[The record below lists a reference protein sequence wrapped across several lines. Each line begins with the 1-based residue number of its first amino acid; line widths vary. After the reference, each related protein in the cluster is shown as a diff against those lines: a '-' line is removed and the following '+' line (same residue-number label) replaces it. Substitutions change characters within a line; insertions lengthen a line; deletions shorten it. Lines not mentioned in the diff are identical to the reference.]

1 MSVWGYALVALPAE
15 SCPMSEPIIRHLT
28 MLGLIPVLPRK
39 ITAGQLHEKL
49 EAQSFDINIRSIE
62 RDLHKLSR
70 KFSLVTDDAKPAG
83 WSWSERDMALSFP
96 PMSNEA
102 ALIYELL
109 SRYLK
114 PVVPA
119 SMLAAME
126 PEFAQARRALN
137 QLSES
142 PVARWNRCIAV
153 LPFGQ
158 QLIPPQVKP
167 EVMSV
172 VNDALLRSK
181 QFEAHYW
188 AMGGKQAKSLVVN
201 PLGLVYRE
209 GVFYLVATAW
219 DYTDPRHFALHRM
232 TKASPRT
239 EPAIVPKD
247 FDFQHYLR
255 EEKSFDYPLGLKIKL
270 ELKVDAWLARHLEES
285 RLAADQ
291 EIRSIPGSEHSR
303 ILATLEQTDQL
314 FWWLRSLGP
323 SLEVLKPLSLRKKMA
338 ESAAAL
344 SQMYR

>member
-1 MSVWGYALVALPAE
+1 
-15 SCPMSEPIIRHLT
+15 MSEPIIRHLT

-49 EAQSFDINIRSIE
+49 GAQSFEINIRSIE

-70 KFSLVTDDAKPAG
+70 MFPLVSDEAKPAG

-96 PMSNEA
+96 PMSNES

-126 PEFAQARRALN
+126 PEFAQARRTLS
-137 QLSES
+137 QLRES
-142 PVARWNRCIAV
+142 PVGRWNRRIAV
-153 LPFGQ
+153 LPFGH
-158 QLIPPQVKP
+158 QLIPPQVQP
-167 EVMSV
+167 QVMSV
-172 VNDALLRSK
+172 VNDALLNSRK
-181 QFEAHYW
+181 FEAHYR
-188 AMGGKQAKSLVVN
+188 AMGDKRARALVVN

-219 DYTDPRHFALHRM
+219 DYADPRHFALHRM
-232 TKASPRT
+232 SNAEIRSET
-239 EPAIVPKD
+239 AIVPAG
-247 FDFQHYLR
+247 FDFQRYVR
-255 EEKSFDYPLGLKIKL
+255 EEKAFDYPLGRKIKL
-270 ELKVDAWLARHLEES
+270 ELKVDDWLARHLDEC
-285 RLAADQ
+285 RLAMDQ
-291 EIRSIPGSEHSR
+291 QIRSIADSEQSLV
-303 ILATLEQTDQL
+303 LATLEETDQL

-323 SLEVLKPLSLRKKMA
+323 SLEVLKPLSLREKMA
-338 ESAAAL
+338 ENATAL

>member
-1 MSVWGYALVALPAE
+1 
-15 SCPMSEPIIRHLT
+15 MSEPIIRHLT

-49 EAQSFDINIRSIE
+49 GAQSFEINIRSIE

-70 KFSLVTDDAKPAG
+70 LFPLVSDEAKPAG

-96 PMSNEA
+96 PMSNET

-126 PEFAQARRALN
+126 PEFAQARRTLS
-137 QLSES
+137 QLRES
-142 PVARWNRCIAV
+142 PVGRWTRRIAV
-153 LPFGQ
+153 LPFGH
-158 QLIPPQVKP
+158 QLIPPQVQP

-172 VNDALLRSK
+172 VNDALLNSRK
-181 QFEAHYW
+181 FEAHYR
-188 AMGGKQAKSLVVN
+188 AMGDKQAKALVVN

-209 GVFYLVATAW
+209 GVFYLVATAR

-232 TKASPRT
+232 SNAVSRSET
-239 EPAIVPKD
+239 AIVPAG
-247 FDFQHYLR
+247 FDFQRYIR
-255 EEKSFDYPLGLKIKL
+255 EDKSFDYPLGRKIKL
-270 ELKVDAWLARHLEES
+270 ELKVDDWLARHLDEC
-285 RLAADQ
+285 RLAVDQ
-291 EIRSIPGSEHSR
+291 QIRPIPDSKQSR
-303 ILATLEQTDQL
+303 VLAHLEETDQL

-323 SLEVLKPLSLRKKMA
+323 SLEVLKPLTLRKKMA
-338 ESAAAL
+338 ENASAL